1 MPRVVSPVRTA
12 PKGWRST
19 KRRFVINMRYL
30 NNFIPEEE
38 SSCELDT
45 LSKIR
50 SMFQIRSDSDP
61 TWGFT
66 MDLASGYHNFRIATH
81 QQSLMGIAIHAAE
94 LPVQAI
100 WWLRAD
106 ASARGCE
113 DKKSGLF
120 YFTIVALPFG
130 LGPSCAVFSDIVT
143 ALAASW
149 RRHRVCLQP
158 IRLSSYIDDFCVVSP
173 SVRAALLTVSGTRA
187 PSSGAEHSRSE
198 RSRVR
203 SPWRPTPLHTT
214 TPHDHDAKHHHRQS
228 SSCTKRRRQG

>member
-30 NNFIPEEE
+30 NSFIPEEE

-50 SMFQIRSDSDP
+50 SMFQISRGSDP

-66 MDLASGYHNFRIATH
+66 MDLASGYHNFRIAAH
-81 QQSLMGIAIHAAE
+81 QRTLMGIAIHAAE
-94 LPVQAI
+94 LPARAI
-100 WWLRAD
+100 RWLRTS
-106 ASARGCE
+106 ASAHGCE

-158 IRLSSYIDDFCVVSP
+158 IRLISYIDDFCVVSP
-173 SVRAALLTVSGTRA
+173 SVRAALLTVSGTRE
-187 PSSGAEHSRSE
+187 PSSEVDHSPRE
-198 RSRVR
+198 RSGVQP
-203 SPWRPTPLHTT
+203 PWRPHSIAINEP
-214 TPHDHDAKHHHRQS
+214 
-228 SSCTKRRRQG
+228 